1 MEINYLW
8 DTNTAIYF
16 LQDQFPKQA
25 AEFIDRI
32 LVDEQP
38 AISVI
43 SEMELLFCDS
53 TYFNDWKILN
63 GFIRNAVIIDLE
75 QEVKHM
81 AISIRRVYKTKL
93 PHAIIAATAIAYKS
107 TLITH
112 NQTDFKK
119 IKGLTLIDP
128 FEMEDD

>member
-43 SEMELLFCDS
+43 SEMELLCWDS
-53 TYFNDWKILN
+53 TDFNDWKILN

-93 PHAIIAATAIAYKS
+93 PDAIIAATAIAYKS

-119 IKGLTLIDP
+119 IKDLTLIDP

>member
-1 MEINYLW
+1 MEMNYLW

-16 LQDQFPKQA
+16 LQDQFPKHA
-25 AEFIDRI
+25 AEYIDRI

-43 SEMELLFCDS
+43 SEMELLCWDS
-53 TYFNDWKILN
+53 ADVNDWKILN

-75 QEVKHM
+75 QDVKHM

-93 PHAIIAATAIAYKS
+93 PDAIIAATAIAHNT
-107 TLITH
+107 TLISH
-112 NQTDFKK
+112 NRTDFKK

-128 FEMEDD
+128 FEMKDG

>member
-1 MEINYLW
+1 MEINYLR

-43 SEMELLFCDS
+43 SEMELLCWDS
-53 TYFNDWKILN
+53 TDFNDWKILN

-93 PHAIIAATAIAYKS
+93 PDAIIAATAIAYKS

>member
-16 LQDQFPKQA
+16 LQDQFPKHA
-25 AEFIDRI
+25 AQYIDRI

-43 SEMELLFCDS
+43 SEMEILCWDS
-53 TYFNDWKILN
+53 ADFNDWKILN
-63 GFIRNAVIIDLE
+63 GFIRNAAIIDLE

-93 PHAIIAATAIAYKS
+93 PDAIIAATAIAYKS

-112 NQTDFKK
+112 NQIDFKR
-119 IKGLTLIDP
+119 
-128 FEMEDD
+128 

>member
-43 SEMELLFCDS
+43 SEMELLCWDS
-53 TYFNDWKILN
+53 TDFNDWKILN

-93 PHAIIAATAIAYKS
+93 PDAIIAATAIAYKS